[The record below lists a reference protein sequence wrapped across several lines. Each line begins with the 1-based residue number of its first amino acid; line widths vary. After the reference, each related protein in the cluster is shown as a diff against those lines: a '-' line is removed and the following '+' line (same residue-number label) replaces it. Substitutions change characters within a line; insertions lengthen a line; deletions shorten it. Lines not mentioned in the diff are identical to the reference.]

1 MFKLRTLGLSPFL
14 TGTLLCASALHAD
27 IALAGWTN
35 TSSSTPSLLTAASGA
50 TIYAADLAAIYTS
63 SDGGATWSSSSSAP
77 GAPYTA
83 LSYVNNALWLGT
95 DKSGTAYS
103 TNGSSWTVA
112 STGQGVPIFNVPPV
126 KIQAI
131 AATGSST
138 LLAGNVSGLYRSTDN
153 GATWSSNVSGLPQT
167 ASGPFSVGASI
178 NALTATSAGTA
189 VAATAAG
196 IYRSSDGGATWTSAG
211 LSGTAVKTVLALPG
225 TTTLYALASGLYKSS
240 DDGKTWTAVSSWSF
254 GTPTALAAHP
264 TDGVTVFV
272 GDSSGSVRSSADGG
286 STWTQL
292 GGAAATSGSI
302 LALAVPAS
310 DATSLVAA
318 TANGIYQ
325 YTSGPTIGGLTINPI
340 SGVQPSTDVA
350 SDEIVITGL
359 TAPTAISIVGG
370 SYSVNG
376 GSYTQASGLVTN
388 GARVNIKL
396 TSSSSYNTPV
406 SATLTVGKASGKFT
420 VTTVKKT
427 LITAPTDLLSTTP
440 PNVTVSNGSLVVSGS
455 TTLNLK
461 PNASP
466 DIQVLIPQN
475 VPTTINSGSN
485 TYTITPI
492 TTNSTFTTQNVLSG
506 GSSVPGLSLTTGSA
520 SIQLTQSPNTPQTIP
535 LYTPGSGGT
544 INIPSGSGSLNFSI
558 GIVPPSLQGLLGT
571 GSLPSLGIP
580 STVSTPF
587 TITGLTL
594 SPSAD
599 KANRFA
605 AGGVSVYG
613 GETLDL
619 NNQGQI
625 KQIRIGSLNGDQG
638 QAGDPLTLANVDSNV
653 AVPKLSGN
661 LPRLGTTLVDLAKS
675 ALDSQ
680 FGASGSATYDA
691 TTGILTYVVNGKTY
705 RFIPVGSPLVQ
716 AATAAASNLFTA
728 TNAANTASGTFSLV
742 NRGVQLTLSSTLGY
756 FTDFD
761 KALKAID
768 PTAKFTLKSSG
779 FLKINIGSSVAYVSP
794 SSAITTANATT
805 PTIGIDSNNKF
816 TFQDSAGGVQTLY
829 PVFADLSVLDQTLK
843 SIDPKANT
851 SYNGNGTTAVTLI
864 NAPYTFNPEYL
875 LTPVPSSHSNDLW
888 WVDGGKIFIRYPDS
902 TAQAFSL

>member
-1 MFKLRTLGLSPFL
+1 MFKLRTLGLSPIL
-14 TGTLLCASALHAD
+14 SGALLCATALHVN

-50 TIYAADLAAIYTS
+50 TIYAADLAAIYAS
-63 SDGGATWSSSSSAP
+63 SDGGLTWSSSSSAP

-103 TNGSSWTVA
+103 SNGSSWTVA
-112 STGQGVPIFNVPPV
+112 SSGQGVPIFNVPPV
-126 KIQAI
+126 KILAI
-131 AATGSST
+131 TATNSST
-138 LLAGNVSGLYRSTDN
+138 LLAGNVSGLYRSTNN

-167 ASGPFSVGASI
+167 ASGPFTVGAAV

-189 VAATAAG
+189 IAGTAAG
-196 IYRSSDGGATWTSAG
+196 IYRSSDGGATWSSAG
-211 LSGTAVKTVLALPG
+211 LSGTAVSAVLALPG
-225 TTTLYALASGLYKSS
+225 TTTLYALAGGLYKSS
-240 DDGKTWTAVSSWSF
+240 DDGRTWAAVSSWSF
-254 GTPTALAAHP
+254 GTPTALAGHP

-272 GDSSGSVRSSADGG
+272 GDSNGSVRSSTDG

-310 DATSLVAA
+310 DATTLVAA

-325 YTSGPTIGGLTINPI
+325 YTSGPTVAGLTINPI
-340 SGVQPSTDVA
+340 SGAQPATDVE
-350 SDEIVITGL
+350 SEEIIVTGL

-376 GSYTQASGLVTN
+376 GGYTQASGLVIN
-388 GARVNIKL
+388 GARVKVKL
-396 TSSSSYNTPV
+396 TSSSSYNTAV
-406 SATLTVGKASGKFT
+406 SATLTIGKSSGKFT

-427 LITAPTDLLSTTP
+427 VITAPTDLLTSTPT
-440 PNVTVSNGSLVVSGS
+440 NVTVTNGALVVTGT

-461 PNASP
+461 PSAST
-466 DIQVLIPQN
+466 DIQVVIPQN
-475 VPTTINSGSN
+475 ISTTINSGNNS
-485 TYTITPI
+485 YIITPS
-492 TTNSTFTTQNVLSG
+492 TTNTTFTTQNVTSG
-506 GSSVPGLSLTTGSA
+506 STIVPGLSLTTGIA
-520 SIQLTQSPNTPQTIP
+520 NVQLTQSTSGSQTIP
-535 LYTPGSGGT
+535 LYTPGSGGV
-544 INIPSGSGSLNFSI
+544 INVPSGSGLINFNI
-558 GIVPPSLQGLLGT
+558 GVVSSGQQGLF
-571 GSLPSLGIP
+571 GSGNLPSLGIP
-580 STVSTPF
+580 STITTPL
-587 TITGLTL
+587 TVTGLSL
-594 SPSAD
+594 APGAD
-599 KANRFA
+599 KANSFA
-605 AGGVSVYG
+605 AGGVTVYG

-619 NNQGQI
+619 TNQGQI

-653 AVPKLSGN
+653 AVPKLTGN
-661 LPRLGTTLVDLAKS
+661 LPRLGTTLVDLAKG
-675 ALDSQ
+675 ALDAQ
-680 FGASGSATYDA
+680 FGASGTATYDA
-691 TTGILTYVVNGKTY
+691 TSGILTYVVNGKTY
-705 RFIPVGSPLVQ
+705 RFIPVGSPLLQ

-728 TNAANTASGTFSLV
+728 TNAANTASGTFALV

-779 FLKINIGSSVAYVSP
+779 FLKISIGGSTAYVSP
-794 SSAITTANATT
+794 SSATTTVSSTA
-805 PTIGIDSNNKF
+805 PTIGVDSSGKF

-843 SIDPKANT
+843 SIDPKAST
-851 SYNGNGTTAVTLI
+851 SYSGNGTTSVTLT
-864 NAPYTFNPEYL
+864 NAPFTFKPDYL
-875 LTPVPSSHSNDLW
+875 LAPLPSSHSNDLW

-902 TAQAFSL
+902 TAQGFSL

>member
-1 MFKLRTLGLSPFL
+1 MFKLRTLGLSPIL
-14 TGTLLCASALHAD
+14 SGALLCVTALHANL
-27 IALAGWTN
+27 ALAGWTN
-35 TSSSTPSLLTAASGA
+35 TSSSTPSLLAAASGA
-50 TIYAADLAAIYTS
+50 TIYAADLAAIYAS
-63 SDGGATWSSSSSAP
+63 SDGGLTWSSSSSAP

-95 DKSGTAYS
+95 DKTGTAYS
-103 TNGSSWTVA
+103 SNGSNWTQANSGQIIPLINVA
-112 STGQGVPIFNVPPV
+112 N
-126 KIQAI
+126 KILAI
-131 AATGSST
+131 TATSST
-138 LLAGNVSGLYRSTDN
+138 LLAGNSSGLYRSTDN
-153 GATWSSNVSGLPQT
+153 GATWSSNATGLPQT
-167 ASGPFSVGASI
+167 GTPPFTVKASI
-178 NALTATSAGTA
+178 NALAATSAGTA
-189 VAATAAG
+189 IAGTAAG
-196 IYRSSDGGATWTSAG
+196 IYRSSDGGATWSSAG
-211 LSGTAVKTVLALPG
+211 LTASAVSAVLALPG
-225 TTTLYALASGLYKSS
+225 TTTLYALAGGLYKST
-240 DDGKTWTAVSSWSF
+240 DDGKTWAAVSSWSF
-254 GTPTALAAHP
+254 GTPTALAGHP
-264 TDGVTVFV
+264 TDGVTIFV
-272 GDSSGSVRSSADGG
+272 GDSTGSVRSSTDG

-292 GGAAATSGSI
+292 GGAAASSGSI

-310 DATSLVAA
+310 DATTLVAA

-325 YTSGPTIGGLTINPI
+325 YTSGPTVAGLTINPI
-340 SGVQPSTDVA
+340 SGAQPATDVE
-350 SDEIVITGL
+350 SEEIVITGL
-359 TAPTAISIVGG
+359 TAPAAISIVGG

-388 GARVNIKL
+388 GARVKVKL

-461 PNASP
+461 PTASP

-492 TTNSTFTTQNVLSG
+492 TTNSTFSTQNVLSG

-520 SIQLTQSPNTPQTIP
+520 NIQLTQSPNTSQTIP

-580 STVSTPF
+580 SSVTTPF

-599 KANRFA
+599 NANRFA

-638 QAGDPLTLANVDSNV
+638 QAGDPLTLANLDSNV

-661 LPRLGTTLVDLAKS
+661 LPRLGTSLVDLAKA
-675 ALDSQ
+675 ALDAQ
-680 FGASGSATYDA
+680 FGASGTATYDA
-691 TTGILTYVVNGKTY
+691 TTGILIYVVNGNTY
-705 RFIPVGSPLVQ
+705 RFIPVGNPLVQ
-716 AATAAASNLFTA
+716 AATAAASNVFTA

-768 PTAKFTLKSSG
+768 PAAKFTLKSSG
-779 FLKINIGSSVAYVSP
+779 FLKLSIAGNTAYVSP
-794 SSAITTANATT
+794 SSATTSGTSTSPSFAVN
-805 PTIGIDSNNKF
+805 SNGQL

-843 SIDPKANT
+843 SLDPKIST
-851 SYNGNGTTAVTLI
+851 SYSGNGTTAVTLST
-864 NAPYTFNPEYL
+864 NSTVAVKPDYL
-875 LTPVPSSHSNDLW
+875 LAPLPSSHSNDLW

-902 TAQAFSL
+902 TAQGFSL